1 MGNSTDKYGGK
12 SYTVEPGTKEIEN
25 KAFCGCYDLEE
36 IEIPDFVLSI
46 GEDAFADCINLKRI
60 KIPSTVMAIRKRA
73 FRGCSSLKRIKIPS
87 LVREIEEEA
96 FMDCCS
102 LEDFNFMRGLLLREP
117 LRAAAA

>member
-60 KIPSTVMAIRKRA
+60 KIPS
-73 FRGCSSLKRIKIPS
+73 